1 MLWNWRLSELFLP
14 QQTCHFFHAIRM
26 RCQQLLS
33 LICDMRLRVFPFFQ
47 NTFAL
52 IAANLIYV
60 IISLIWIS
68 LAHFA
73 NFTQLSPTQGGRSMP
88 QHYVSLYN
96 VAQMIRQ
103 QFVIRSVKS
112 ELFMH
117 FLMKKTFEACPSIS
131 LDCIVLLHLLSI
143 DGCTTLHF
151 QPPHF
156 ETLLII
162 FPYLIRIFMNQL
174 SACEF
179 SYGSL
184 SRSEVMTK

>member
-1 MLWNWRLSELFLP
+1 MELEAKRALSASADLS
-14 QQTCHFFHAIRM
+14 FFHAIRM
-26 RCQQLLS
+26 RRQRLLS
-33 LICDMRLRVFPFFQ
+33 LICNMRLRLFPFFQ
-47 NTFAL
+47 NTFAI

-60 IISLIWIS
+60 VLSLIWIS
-68 LAHFA
+68 LAPFAHF
-73 NFTQLSPTQGGRSMP
+73 TRLSSPQGGRSMP

-112 ELFMH
+112 ELFIH

-131 LDCIVLLHLLSI
+131 LDRIVLLHLLSI

-151 QPPHF
+151 QPPLF

-162 FPYLIRIFMNQL
+162 FP
-174 SACEF
+174 
-179 SYGSL
+179 
-184 SRSEVMTK
+184 